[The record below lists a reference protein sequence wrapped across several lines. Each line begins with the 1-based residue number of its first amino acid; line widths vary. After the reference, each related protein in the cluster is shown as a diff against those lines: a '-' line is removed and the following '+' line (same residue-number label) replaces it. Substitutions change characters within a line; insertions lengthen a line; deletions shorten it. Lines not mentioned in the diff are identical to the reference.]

1 MTALPLYCLY
11 LQDVHCVPPV
21 RGQLQVSGWK
31 KDKSFCKN
39 YWISMRSI
47 FLLSHYLQTSTKC
60 TQIVETLFRWGIY
73 FITVAGS
80 TIIVRGNYLGHLLLT
95 CSCCLFF
102 KLFQCFIQN
111 MLCAYSSLV
120 FAACWMSRKEGSFC
134 VFPITKLTKCP
145 DSIHGLNFISTIR
158 YIIQICACLHC
169 LQEKAVA
176 IRW

>member
-1 MTALPLYCLY
+1 MTALPMYCLY

-60 TQIVETLFRWGIY
+60 TQIVETPFRWGIY

-80 TIIVRGNYLGHLLLT
+80 TIIVLLLL
-95 CSCCLFF
+95 SHFLNII
-102 KLFQCFIQN
+102 CFIQN

-120 FAACWMSRKEGSFC
+120 FATCWMSRKEGSFC

-145 DSIHGLNFISTIR
+145 DSIYGLNFFSTIR

-169 LQEKAVA
+169 L
-176 IRW
+176 